1 MSTPSPPEFPM
12 ELQAAATHYVSTYC
26 IDGALEPDPEKA
38 AALHGSCR
46 LTCKHCGKPCQ
57 CSHHAT

>member
-1 MSTPSPPEFPM
+1 M